1 MHSYTPEKLWGEFF
15 TLSHCPRW
23 LTFSY
28 CVYSIHATSGRPDH
42 YRCPDLFLWNVVL
55 RESSVQYSFGQER
68 TPPLIRVVV
77 ILLGILVYKLSLNS
91 LSGRLLEAQG
101 VWHETMITVTSVH
114 LMIVRRSMIRVP
126 SMYMSIIMAQATP
139 WGILINVILPS
150 IF

>member
-1 MHSYTPEKLWGEFF
+1 ML
-15 TLSHCPRW
+15 PRVGQIIIDVQ
-23 LTFSY
+23 TYFY
-28 CVYSIHATSGRPDH
+28 E
-42 YRCPDLFLWNVVL
+42 NVVL

-68 TPPLIRVVV
+68 TPSLIRVVV

-114 LMIVRRSMIRVP
+114 LMIVRRSMIRLP

-139 WGILINVILPS
+139 
-150 IF
+150 